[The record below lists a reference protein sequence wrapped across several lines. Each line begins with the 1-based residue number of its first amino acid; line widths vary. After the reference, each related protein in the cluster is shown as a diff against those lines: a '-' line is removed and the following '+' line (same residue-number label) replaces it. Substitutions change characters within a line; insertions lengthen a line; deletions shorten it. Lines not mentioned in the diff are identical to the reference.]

1 MNCTDALKFYYTADA
16 TAGPVIAF
24 FKVDEVK
31 RVAYN
36 MVNIAGI
43 HDLVIL

>member
-1 MNCTDALKFYYTADA
+1 MNYADALKFYYTADA

-24 FKVDEVK
+24 LKVNEIR

-36 MVNIAGI
+36 MVNIANI
-43 HDLVIL
+43 YNLIIL